1 MMECLKRSREA
12 SLMQRRT
19 AWMDP
24 PTQPQSVLLCRWK
37 ELPSELLGRPAVLVM
52 PKLVTNDMLGVP

>member
-24 PTQPQSVLLCRWK
+24 PTQSVLLCRWK
-37 ELPSELLGRPAVLVM
+37 ELPSKLLVRPAVLVM

>member
-1 MMECLKRSREA
+1 
-12 SLMQRRT
+12 MQRRT

-24 PTQPQSVLLCRWK
+24 PTPPQSVLLCRWK
-37 ELPSELLGRPAVLVM
+37 ELPSELVDRPAVLVM

>member
-1 MMECLKRSREA
+1 
-12 SLMQRRT
+12 MQRRT

-24 PTQPQSVLLCRWK
+24 STQSVLLCRWK